1 MFSKALTDGSCGSG
15 KQRFLLF
22 HADQALCLVEGFF
35 LPADGTL
42 VGSQHVAWELGATD
56 LYRDLRS
63 IARNDNNIALGV
75 FAVLWWLL
83 IGKTLLSMGGVFLRV
98 FRRSELE

>member
-1 MFSKALTDGSCGSG
+1 MEVADLESSNSFFSAPIRRSVWS
-15 KQRFLLF
+15 R
-22 HADQALCLVEGFF
+22 AFF

-63 IARNDNNIALGV
+63 IARNDNKIGLGL

-83 IGKTLLSMGGVFLRV
+83 IGKTLLSMGGVLMRV
-98 FRRSELE
+98 FWRSGLE